1 MGQIFCNPKIKNKKT
16 KNVIHIDDSD
26 DSLDNDSIIIA
37 RVNMRERAISFRDPD
52 PPNLVQRFSEAVS

>member
-1 MGQIFCNPKIKNKKT
+1 MGQVFCIPKNRIY
-16 KNVIHIDDSD
+16 IDNLD
-26 DSLDNDSIIIA
+26 DDSIIIA